1 MGHPDSVVNYVTKDS
16 IKESHNFDFG
26 DYYFFENFVVSE
38 LKNSITFD
46 WHKAQDLINK
56 ALNYYGN
63 DFSQLHLISNR
74 YNNYSVVAQDWKK
87 FLRLYEIKTYCVVI
101 YSRNAEINVVMEKLF
116 FKTNQIHTFNHIKQ
130 ALSFV
135 LNQDK

>member
-16 IKESHNFDFG
+16 IKEIHNFDFG

-56 ALNYYGN
+56 ALN
-63 DFSQLHLISNR
+63 FMEMILA
-74 YNNYSVVAQDWKK
+74 NY
-87 FLRLYEIKTYCVVI
+87 I
-101 YSRNAEINVVMEKLF
+101 
-116 FKTNQIHTFNHIKQ
+116 
-130 ALSFV
+130 
-135 LNQDK
+135 